1 MAFESIGSVLGSQ
14 DSQVQQTS
22 LGQEDLFKILL
33 TQLSYQDPL
42 KPLDNQEFMA
52 QMAQFTTLEQS
63 RQSNDKL
70 DSLITVQAS
79 TQSIGL
85 LGRTVEVN
93 TDGGNVVGDV
103 TTISFDQGSP
113 VMTIRKTDGT
123 YLNNVSLSQIY
134 VVR

>member
-1 MAFESIGSVLGSQ
+1 MALESIGSVLGSQ

-42 KPLDNQEFMA
+42 KPMDNQEFMA
-52 QMAQFTTLEQS
+52 QMAQFTSLEQS
-63 RQSNDKL
+63 RQSNEKL

-85 LGRTVEVN
+85 LGRTVQVS
-93 TDGGNVVGDV
+93 TQGGDVVGDV
-103 TTISFDQGSP
+103 STITFNQGSP
-113 VMTIRKTDGT
+113 VMTIRKIDGT
-123 YLNNVSLSQIY
+123 YLDNVSLSQIY
-134 VVR
+134 AVR